1 MLPPNLP
8 PKNAGSKGVVLNGMG
23 TENLI
28 FWSMARGY
36 TNASKR

>member
-23 TENLI
+23 TVYAMIIDIARDKVLI
-28 FWSMARGY
+28 
-36 TNASKR
+36 